1 LRFLGELGS
10 FRQKM
15 SSTLY
20 AKRSQPP
27 RFGEWLR
34 QLRVAKDVPLRTVAA
49 AADMDQAHL
58 SKIELG
64 QRVPTEEQTAKLAR
78 FFGLNETETHAR
90 RIAEKFRQEFQDN
103 PKAVRE
109 AIYMLAES
117 AGIFGAAKADKGSR

>member
-1 LRFLGELGS
+1 
-10 FRQKM
+10 M
-15 SSTLY
+15 SSTNY

-34 QLRVAKDVPLRTVAA
+34 QLRVEKDVPLRTVAA

-64 QRVPTEEQTAKLAR
+64 QRVPTEEQTAKLAK
-78 FFGLNETETHAR
+78 FFGLNETETQAR

-103 PKAVRE
+103 PKAVHE
-109 AIYMLAES
+109 AICILAES
-117 AGIFGAAKADKGSR
+117 AGIYGAEKAGKTSAGRASKGSR

>member
-1 LRFLGELGS
+1 
-10 FRQKM
+10 M
-15 SSTLY
+15 SSTNY
-20 AKRSQPP
+20 AKHSQPP

-109 AIYMLAES
+109 AICMLAES
-117 AGIFGAAKADKGSR
+117 AGIYGAEKADKTAGSKAAKGSR

>member
-1 LRFLGELGS
+1 
-10 FRQKM
+10 M
-15 SSTLY
+15 SSTNY

-34 QLRVAKDVPLRTVAA
+34 ELRVAKDVPLRTVAA

-103 PKAVRE
+103 PRAVRE
-109 AIYMLAES
+109 AIYLLAEG
-117 AGIFGAAKADKGSR
+117 AGIYGPDKAGGKAAKSLR

>member
-1 LRFLGELGS
+1 
-10 FRQKM
+10 M
-15 SSTLY
+15 SSTNY

-34 QLRVAKDVPLRTVAA
+34 QLRVAKEVPLRTVAA

-90 RIAEKFRQEFQDN
+90 RIAEKFRQEFQDH
-103 PKAVRE
+103 PKAARE
-109 AIYMLAES
+109 AIYILAES
-117 AGIFGAAKADKGSR
+117 AGIYRTADKAGKGIDSTGTR